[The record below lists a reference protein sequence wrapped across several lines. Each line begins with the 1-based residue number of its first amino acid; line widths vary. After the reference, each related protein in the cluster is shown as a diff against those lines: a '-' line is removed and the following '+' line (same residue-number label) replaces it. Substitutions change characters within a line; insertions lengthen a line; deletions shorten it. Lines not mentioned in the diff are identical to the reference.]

1 MDLKPMKL
9 YSGIYITLFASLIT
23 LSIFVEASIYE
34 FPQVS
39 FSVFFTCRKNIL
51 NKVSVNKALF

>member
-1 MDLKPMKL
+1 MKL